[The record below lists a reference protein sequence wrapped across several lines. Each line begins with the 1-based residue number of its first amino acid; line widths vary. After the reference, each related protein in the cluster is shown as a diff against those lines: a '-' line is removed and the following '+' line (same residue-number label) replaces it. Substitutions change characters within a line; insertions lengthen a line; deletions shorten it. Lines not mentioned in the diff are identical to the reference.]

1 MGQAFASTIIDAPVE
16 AVWAV
21 VRDFNGM
28 PNWNPGIA
36 DSMIEGGLPSDAVG
50 CIRSF
55 HLKDGTHVRERLL
68 SLDDSRYSFSY
79 NFETPAFPVENYV
92 AIFELIPVTDGD
104 RTYAQW
110 TATFDEAPADKGKY
124 VAIVSNDVFA
134 GGLRALAA
142 KSAGRKA
149 PEGAVRWQ
157 GLRPA
162 KVFCS
167 SVLRA
172 KVPAAW
178 AKLRNFAGMDG
189 WHPEIHDMHM
199 MDGARSDQIGGIR
212 EFLFGTGKLHEQL
225 TLLSDADH
233 AFRYKINLSGNP
245 WMNYHAGARLY
256 PITSTGQSFA
266 VWTADWVASAN
277 DDVTLIPL
285 VHNDVFQLAFD
296 TLNWKYF
303 ADA

>member
-1 MGQAFASTIIDAPVE
+1 MAEAFASTIIEAPVE
-16 AVWAV
+16 AVWAI

-28 PNWNPGIA
+28 PAWNPGVA
-36 DSMIEGGLPSDAVG
+36 DSAIEGGLPPDAVG

-55 HLKDGTHVRERLL
+55 HLRDGAHVRERLL
-68 SLDDSRYSFSY
+68 SLDDSRYFFSY
-79 NFETPAFPVENYV
+79 NFESPAFPVENYHAV
-92 AIFELIPVTDGD
+92 LELIPVTDGD

-110 TATFDEAPADKGKY
+110 TATFDEAPADKGRY

-134 GGLRALAA
+134 GGLKALAGKA
-142 KSAGRKA
+142 TGRKA

-157 GLRPA
+157 GMRPA

-167 SVLRA
+167 SILRA
-172 KVPAAW
+172 TVPAAW
-178 AKLRNFAGMDG
+178 AKLRDFAGMDG

-199 MDGARSDQIGGIR
+199 LAGARSDQIGGIR
-212 EFLFGTGKLHEQL
+212 EFLFGTGTLHEQL
-225 TLLSDADH
+225 TYLSDTEH
-233 AFRYKINLSGNP
+233 AFRYKINSSGNP

-256 PITSTGQSFA
+256 PITSTGQSLA

-285 VHNDVFQLAFD
+285 VHNEVFQLAFD
-296 TLNWKYF
+296 TLNRKFF
-303 ADA
+303 AN